1 MVRKTTIAGIVT
13 FLMLTVASLDTII
26 AQGTVIGTVEDA
38 NTGERLTG
46 VNMIVDELTIGTTSD
61 ASGQYRIENVP
72 AGSYT
77 LVARYLG
84 YQTQRVTI
92 SVTNN
97 QETVVQIRLQE
108 SLIELDQVIVTGA
121 AGTVQRRAIGNT
133 ITSVKASDIVEYTPV
148 PTMQALINGRAPGVV
163 IMPGTGM
170 VGGGSKIRIRGSSSI
185 NLNNDPII
193 FVDGIRV
200 DNAQATGPAVQG
212 FGSTVINRLNDFNPD
227 DIENIEILKGA
238 SAATLYGTDASNGV
252 IIITTKKGSLGRPQ
266 FSFTNRF
273 GYNYLANI
281 EDRMY
286 ENFWRF
292 SDGRIESLNLV
303 TLERERGK
311 PIFEPG
317 SLQGYNFNV
326 SGGNQGI
333 RYYISTDYDL
343 ENGVEP
349 TNQMNRLST
358 RANISI
364 FPIEGLDVTANVG
377 YIMGRTD
384 LACEAGCGGVTWGSF
399 FSTPNHNQPGDIRR
413 GYRSFVQESYYEYE
427 DWQDLKRFTS
437 SVQANYVPV
446 SWWTHRITV
455 GLDVV
460 AEDNRRLLE
469 NSPVLQLQSPTS
481 LGYLSIDRR
490 DVTSST
496 FDYSGTLQFT
506 PMSGLTSRTSYGMQY
521 YNKKTAFVGAY
532 GNDFALPGLRSI
544 QAAARTSSYETYI
557 QTATL
562 GFFVEE
568 QLGYNDR
575 MFLSLGLRADDN
587 SAFGDNYNV
596 VIYPKASF
604 TWVISEEDFF
614 NVPYVSSL
622 RLRSAYGA
630 TGQSPGPFDSYQ
642 SYVPVTGV
650 NRTAALT
657 PGNLGNPDLGP
668 ETTTELDL
676 GFEGSFLD
684 ERLSVE
690 FSYYNSKTTD
700 AILFRQV
707 APSTGFAGER
717 PVNIAEVK
725 NYGVEILVNAIPVR
739 TNKWR
744 WDITTSFATNESE
757 LMSIDGDEESITLS
771 NDFGAF
777 HRIGYPLGSFFHHKL
792 VSAELDANGATIL
805 SSLMCATPSG
815 GSAPC
820 YNGTTFVGERVYI
833 GPSTPKFEGAFST
846 TVMFRN
852 QIRLGATIDYK
863 LGHYKYDNTRRVRG
877 AFSIARE
884 LAYPLEYDPI
894 DVVGYRTNYLF
905 SGSGHISDAS
915 FARLREVSLS
925 YIFPSSVVNRLGVN
939 GASFTLAGRNLMTWT
954 KYTGLDPETMFLGGA
969 RGGFVQLDQN
979 ALPQLTQVVGT
990 FNIKF

>member
-1 MVRKTTIAGIVT
+1 MVKKVAIAGICAVLIS
-13 FLMLTVASLDTII
+13 FISLDVSF
-26 AQGTVIGTVEDA
+26 AQGIITGTVLDA
-38 NTGERLTG
+38 NTGEALPG
-46 VNMIVDELTIGTTSD
+46 INVIVDEFTIGSATD
-61 ASGQYRIENVP
+61 ANGRYRIENVP
-72 AGSYT
+72 AGNHT
-77 LVARYLG
+77 LVARFLG
-84 YQTQRVTI
+84 YQTQRLPVSVRDNEVTEI
-92 SVTNN
+92 NLSM
-97 QETVVQIRLQE
+97 RE
-108 SLIELDQVIVTGA
+108 SLLELDQVIVTGA

-133 ITSVKASDIVEYTPV
+133 ITSVKASDVVEYTPV
-148 PTMQALINGRAPGVV
+148 PSMQALINGRAPGVV

-200 DNAQATGPAVQG
+200 DNAQATGPAVQS
-212 FGSTVINRLNDFNPD
+212 FGSSVINRLNDFNPD

-252 IIITTKKGSLGRPQ
+252 ILITTKKGTLGRPQ

-281 EDRMY
+281 EDRMF
-286 ENFWRF
+286 ENFWTF
-292 SDGRIESLNLV
+292 PDGRIESINLV
-303 TLERERGK
+303 TTERERGT

-333 RYYISTDYDL
+333 RYYLSTDYDT

-349 TNQMNRLST
+349 TNKMNRLST

-364 FPIEGLDVTANVG
+364 FPIDGLDVTANVG
-377 YIMGRTD
+377 YIKGRTD

-399 FSTPNHNQPGDIRR
+399 FSSPNHALPNDIRR

-427 DWQDLKRFTS
+427 DWQEINRFTTS
-437 SVQANYVPV
+437 LQANYTPI
-446 SWWTHRITV
+446 SWWVNRITV

-469 NSPVLQLQSPTS
+469 NSPIVQLQSPTT
-481 LGYLSIDRR
+481 LGYLSVDKR
-490 DVTSST
+490 DVSSST
-496 FDYSGTLQFT
+496 FDYSGTIQLGVT
-506 PMSGLTSRTSYGMQY
+506 PDISSRTSYGMQY
-521 YNKKTAFVGAY
+521 YNRKTSLVGAY

-544 QAAARTSSYETYI
+544 QAAARTSSYETYF

-568 QLGYNDR
+568 QLGYKDR
-575 MFLSLGLRADDN
+575 MFLTLGARADDN
-587 SAFGDNYNV
+587 SAFGENYNV
-596 VIYPKASF
+596 VIYPKAAF
-604 TWVISEEDFF
+604 TWVISEEEFF
-614 NVPYVSSL
+614 NVRHVSSM
-622 RLRSAYGA
+622 RLRAAYGA
-630 TGQSPGPFDSYQ
+630 TGQSPGPFDTYRSYL
-642 SYVPVTGV
+642 PVTGI

-684 ERLSVE
+684 ERISVE

-739 TNKWR
+739 NNTWR
-744 WDITTSFATNESE
+744 WDITGSFATNESE
-757 LMSIDGDEESITLS
+757 LMSIDGEEESITLS
-771 NDFGAF
+771 SDFGAY
-777 HRIGYPLGSFFHHKL
+777 HRIGYPLGAFFHHKL
-792 VSAELDANGATIL
+792 VGAQLDANGATIL

-820 YNGTTFVGERVYI
+820 YNGNTFVGERVYI
-833 GPSTPKFEGAFST
+833 GPSTPKFEGAFSSS
-846 TVMFRN
+846 VMFRN

-905 SGSGHISDAS
+905 SGSGHISNAS

-925 YIFPSSVVNRLGVN
+925 YIFPGSFNNRLGIN
-939 GASFTLAGRNLMTWT
+939 GASFTLSGRNLMTWT
-954 KYTGLDPETMFLGGA
+954 KYSGLDPETMFLGGA

-979 ALPQLTQVVGT
+979 ALPQLTQIVGT